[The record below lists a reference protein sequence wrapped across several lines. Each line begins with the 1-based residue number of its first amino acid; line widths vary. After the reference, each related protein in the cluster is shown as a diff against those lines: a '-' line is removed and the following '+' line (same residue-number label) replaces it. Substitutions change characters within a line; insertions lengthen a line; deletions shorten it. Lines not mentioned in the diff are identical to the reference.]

1 MSWCYKCPQVPLWC
15 YRYDENQLYEPASI
29 AMCGIN
35 IIRLYGVQG
44 SRFHKKWNWLD
55 ARHLSLSLLLYVTLS
70 FYYYLLF
77 HWCFST
83 LAKIPTDIDM
93 QYKMFSYLNITSWYI
108 CSHLGLWEPNHVG
121 FVSRSPWNPG
131 SAHLSAPP
139 RCKPG
144 RGPAL
149 PPGRVLR
156 EEHCIPH
163 EGTVPVCSVGQA
175 I

>member
-1 MSWCYKCPQVPLWC
+1 MGSKGHV
-15 YRYDENQLYEPASI
+15 SI
-29 AMCGIN
+29 RSEIDWMLDIC
-35 IIRLYGVQG
+35 L
-44 SRFHKKWNWLD
+44 SRSCSM
-55 ARHLSLSLLLYVTLS
+55 SLSH
-70 FYYYLLF
+70 FIIIYYLLF

-121 FVSRSPWNPG
+121 FFSRSPWNPG

-139 RCKPG
+139 HCKPG
-144 RGPAL
+144 PGPAL

-163 EGTVPVCSVGQA
+163 EGTVPCVQRWASYLKKWVMSYSY
-175 I
+175 